1 MTEHEEMEVFLREIQ
16 MNIENDQKKLLVKKD
31 NMCNEIESLKRE
43 KLLIEEKLKDNISF
57 FNPSSA
63 KNREKLE
70 NIDREILEKQQQ
82 LVQLNET
89 LEEIHKKVNL
99 SGNVLA
105 FIREN
110 SPVEEEEVTK
120 DNFTTSGVSILEAQ
134 EMERKRIARDLH
146 DSTVQSL
153 TNIVH
158 KTEYCSKMIDKDP
171 LQVKFELMDMM
182 DRLHESI
189 DDMRRII
196 YDLRPMSI
204 DDLGFVPTIQRFIQQ
219 NKKEHENIEFQIEVT
234 SESDEVDLPPVV
246 TLTLFRIIQESC
258 NNIFKYSEANHVTIS
273 IHYGEEEIE
282 LEISD
287 DGVGFDKNEIGKDK
301 NSSGFGLSI
310 MQERA
315 QLLCGEFSIQSEIGK
330 GTSVLV
336 SVPYTVLKEISLQKA
351 YDLR

>member
-16 MNIENDQKKLLVKKD
+16 MNIESDQKKFLMKKD
-31 NMCNEIESLKRE
+31 SMRNEIESLKRE

-70 NIDREILEKQQQ
+70 SIDREILEKQQQ

-158 KTEYCSKMIDKDP
+158 KTEYCSKMVDKDP

-182 DRLHESI
+182 DRLHEAI

-219 NKKEHENIEFQIEVT
+219 NKKEHENMEFEIKVT

-246 TLTLFRIIQESC
+246 TLTLFRIIQEAC

-282 LEISD
+282 LEIAD

-301 NSSGFGLSI
+301 KSSGFGLSI

-315 QLLCGEFSIQSEIGK
+315 QLLCGEFSIQSEIGN

>member
-16 MNIENDQKKLLVKKD
+16 MNIESDQKKLLVKKD
-31 NMCNEIESLKRE
+31 NMRNEIESLKRE
-43 KLLIEEKLKDNISF
+43 KLVIEEKLKDNISF

-63 KNREKLE
+63 KNRDKLE
-70 NIDREILEKQQQ
+70 SIDREILEKQQK
-82 LVQLNET
+82 LKELCDE
-89 LEEIHKKVNL
+89 LEVVHKKVNMG
-99 SGNVLA
+99 GNVLA

-110 SPVEEEEVTK
+110 SRGMEEEVVR
-120 DNFTTSGVSILEAQ
+120 DNFTTTGVSILEAQ

-158 KTEYCSKMIDKDP
+158 KTEYCGKMIDKDP

-204 DDLGFVPTIQRFIQQ
+204 DDLGFIPTIQRFIQQ
-219 NKKEHENIEFQIEVT
+219 NKKEHENIEFKVRVT

-258 NNIFKYSEANHVTIS
+258 NNIFKYAEANNVTIS
-273 IHYGEEEIE
+273 IHYGEEEIV
-282 LEISD
+282 LEIVD
-287 DGVGFDKNEIGKDK
+287 DGVGFDKGDIGKDK
-301 NSSGFGLSI
+301 KSSGFGLSI

-336 SVPYTVLKEISLQKA
+336 SVPYTVLEEISLQKA